1 MKKVAFIPT
10 RDGKIKKT
18 LRKFF
23 KAANWEVIPLQEF
36 DDIFTAFYTG
46 VNDQNIKA
54 DDLVIFCHDD
64 IEILTNPEDFNLFI
78 EKNLEDTNS
87 GFVGVAGTRLLRP
100 SCVWW
105 EDMGSPPSDSYINP
119 LAGSVYHGDKK
130 SEIFQTYFG
139 PLGDVVVMDGLF
151 LAAKGRTVNTIQLKK
166 PKCFSGNWDFYD
178 IFYTSQAHM
187 KGLRNRVIPLQIIHY
202 SRGEIKGKTSW
213 HENREAFADL
223 FKKEL
228 PFYIR

>member
-18 LRKFF
+18 LRHFF
-23 KAANWEVIPLQEF
+23 ELAEWRVVPLVGFENIFEAF
-36 DDIFTAFYTG
+36 DTG
-46 VNDQNIKA
+46 VKDQDIKA

-64 IEILTNPEDFNLFI
+64 IEILTSPWDFNLFI
-78 EKNLEDTNS
+78 EKNLEDSNS
-87 GFVGVAGTRLLRP
+87 GFVGLAGTRLLRS

-105 EDMGSPPSDSYINP
+105 EDMQTPHADSHLNP

-130 SEIFQTYFG
+130 AEIFQTYFG

-166 PKCFSGNWDFYD
+166 PKCFPGNWDFYD

-187 KGLRNRVIPLQIIHY
+187 KGLRNRVIPLQVIHY

-223 FKKEL
+223 FKKNL
-228 PFYIR
+228 PLHIK